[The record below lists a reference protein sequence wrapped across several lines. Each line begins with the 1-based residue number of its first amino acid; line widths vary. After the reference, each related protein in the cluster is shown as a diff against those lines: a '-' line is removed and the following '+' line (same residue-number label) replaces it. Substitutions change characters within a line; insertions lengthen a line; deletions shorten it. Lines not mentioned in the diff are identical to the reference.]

1 MIPRRID
8 TLIVAEKPGVAKAF
22 AEFLSDNKYR
32 EIKYGRTKIYIFHY
46 KGEIWASIG
55 LRGHLMDFDF
65 PEEYNSWQKVD
76 PRRLFFIKPIRKTRK
91 GSWSYIKAL
100 KLLASRA
107 KKVILA
113 PDADVEGESIGF
125 EVMSIISRVN
135 PNASFERAWFN
146 AVTRHDILQAV
157 NTLRKPNPNLANK
170 AFARMVTDLTIG
182 AAFTRA
188 LTLIA
193 EKGGAKL
200 PRGKFISYGPC
211 QTPVLYLVVKRALE
225 RENFKSKKYY
235 VIEALLG
242 VEGQQFKAAYAGGT
256 FGKREDAEKV
266 YDKIKDVRKGTV
278 EDSQYDSVEIKPP
291 VPLNTVELERR
302 ASSFL
307 NIRSREALA
316 IAEDLYQNGLISYPR
331 TDTNIYPP
339 TINLKQIASQFL
351 NHPELG
357 AFVRREILSGK
368 VQSTSGKED
377 DKAHPP
383 IYPTRYATKSFVIKS
398 FGDKAWKLY
407 DFIVRHF
414 LATLSPPAVQ
424 ENQTL
429 KIDIKGAPFVATGSR
444 LLEEGFYEVYPYRKP
459 SDTPLPYLLKG
470 DIVKV
475 LRISVVEKK
484 TKPPPYLSEAELLH
498 LMKKYGIGTDA
509 TMQDHIHTN
518 LKRKYFIIK
527 SKRCI
532 PTELGKNLA
541 VILYETVPEILL
553 PEVRGKME
561 KRLALIAQGEREPDE
576 VVREIKEEFLEYY
589 DRLLEN
595 RDKIEEKIVEAINNV
610 YLKYRSKRKIN
621 VKRKYRYMRK
631 H

>member
-1 MIPRRID
+1 MIPQRISA
-8 TLIVAEKPGVAKAF
+8 LIVAEKPGVAKAF
-22 AEFLSDNKYR
+22 AEFLSDNRYR
-32 EIKYGRTKIYIFHY
+32 EIKYGRAKIYIFGY
-46 KGEIWASIG
+46 KGELWASIG

-65 PEEYNSWQKVD
+65 PDEYNSWQKVN
-76 PRRLFFIKPIRKTRK
+76 PRQLFFIKPIRKTRREAW
-91 GSWSYIKAL
+91 GYVKAL

-107 KKVILA
+107 SRIILA

-125 EVMSIISRVN
+125 EAMTIISRVN
-135 PNASFERAWFN
+135 PNATFERAWFN
-146 AVTRHDILQAV
+146 AVTRHDILQAI
-157 NTLRKPNPNLANK
+157 NNLRKPNPNLANK
-170 AFARMVTDLTIG
+170 AFARMVADLTIG

-200 PRGKFISYGPC
+200 PRGRFISYGPC

-235 VIEALLG
+235 VIEALLEA
-242 VEGQQFKAAYAGGT
+242 EGQQFKATYAGGK
-256 FGKREDAEKV
+256 FDKKEEAEKV
-266 YDKIKDVRKGTV
+266 YRKVKNAKHGTV
-278 EDSQYDSVEIKPP
+278 SDSHYDSVEINPP
-291 VPLNTVELERR
+291 VPLNTVELEKR
-302 ASSFL
+302 ASNFL
-307 NIRSREALA
+307 NIRSKQALA

-339 TINLKQIASQFL
+339 TINLRQIASQFL
-351 NHPELG
+351 DHPEIG
-357 AFVRREILSGK
+357 VYVRREILSRK
-368 VQSTSGKED
+368 IKPTRGKED
-377 DKAHPP
+377 DGAHPP
-383 IYPTRYATKSFVIKS
+383 IYPTRYASRSFVKTH
-398 FGDKAWKLY
+398 FGEKGWKLY
-407 DFIVRHF
+407 DFVVRHF

-424 ENQTL
+424 EKQAL
-429 KIDIKGAPFVATGSR
+429 KRDINGVPFEATGSR
-444 LLEEGFYEVYPYRKP
+444 LLEEGFYEVYPYSKP
-459 SDTPLPYLLKG
+459 SDAPLPYLVKG

-475 LRISVVEKK
+475 LKISVVEKK
-484 TKPPPYLSEAELLH
+484 TKPPPYLSEAELLR

-527 SKRCI
+527 NKRCI

-541 VILYETVPEILL
+541 VILHETVPEIVL

-561 KRLALIAQGEREPDE
+561 KKLVLIARGEREPGE
-576 VVREIKEEFLEYY
+576 VVGEIKEEFLEYY

-595 RDKIEEKIVEAINNV
+595 RDKIAEKIVKAINNV
-610 YLKYRSKRKIN
+610 YAKYHSKRKISA
-621 VKRKYRYMRK
+621 KRKYRYVRK